1 MTQEAAHID
10 VSPMFKT
17 GVEKEPILLLDVTGS
32 NGEPAAPGSSVRRL
46 DVILEALPQIVAVLG
61 AEDSQAADEQAAAG
75 DDEAGGLMT
84 ITFASNTAKVL
95 GDLNPENITQKL
107 REIQWGG
114 TTYIMPGWEL
124 VVENYMEEFG
134 DTPITERPHLLC
146 LCITDGEAL
155 DTDQFAQ
162 VLSQTKGGIYI
173 AVAVLGYGPAHDAAL
188 AAYQQIATTN
198 KHVRVVTFGATTNAD
213 EIAQGLLSIAQ

>member
-1 MTQEAAHID
+1 MTSEPAHID
-10 VSPMFKT
+10 VSPMFKS

-61 AEDSQAADEQAAAG
+61 AEDSQAAEEQAGG
-75 DDEAGGLMT
+75 DDDAGGLMT
-84 ITFASNTAKVL
+84 ITFANNSATVL
-95 GDLNPENITQKL
+95 GDLNPENVSQKL

-114 TTYIMPGWEL
+114 TTYIMPGWDL

-155 DTDQFAQ
+155 DTEQFAQ
-162 VLSQTKGGIYI
+162 VLSQAKGGIYI
-173 AVAVLGYGPAHDAAL
+173 AVAILGYGPAHDAAL
-188 AAYQQIATTN
+188 AAYQQIASTN
-198 KHVRVVTFGATTNAD
+198 KHVRVVTFGATTNAND
-213 EIAQGLLSIAQ
+213 IAEGLLSIAQ

>member
-1 MTQEAAHID
+1 MTAESAHVD
-10 VSPMFKT
+10 VSPMFKP

-32 NGEPAAPGSSVRRL
+32 NGEPAAPGSSIRRL

-61 AEDSQAADEQAAAG
+61 AEDSQAADEQAKAG
-75 DDEAGGLMT
+75 DDEEGGLMT
-84 ITFASNTAKVL
+84 ITFSNNTANVL
-95 GDLNPENITQKL
+95 GDLNPANVASMLPKIN
-107 REIQWGG
+107 WGG

-155 DTDQFAQ
+155 DTEQFAQ
-162 VLSQTKGGIYI
+162 VLSQAKGGIYI
-173 AVAVLGYGPAHDAAL
+173 CVAILGFGPAHDAAL
-188 AAYQQIATTN
+188 AAYQKIASTN
-198 KHVRVVTFGATTNAD
+198 NHVRVVTFGATTDANA
-213 EIAQGLLSIAQ
+213 ISQGLLSIAQ

>member
-1 MTQEAAHID
+1 MTSEPAHID
-10 VSPMFKT
+10 VSPMFKS

-32 NGEPAAPGSSVRRL
+32 NGEPAAPGTSIRRL

-61 AEDSQAADEQAAAG
+61 AEDSQAAEEQAGG
-75 DDEAGGLMT
+75 DEDAGGLMT
-84 ITFASNTAKVL
+84 ITFANNSATVL
-95 GDLNPENITQKL
+95 GDLNPQNVAQKL

-114 TTYIMPGWEL
+114 TTYIMPGWDL

-162 VLSQTKGGIYI
+162 VLSQAKGGIYI
-173 AVAVLGYGPAHDAAL
+173 AVAILGYGPAHDAAL
-188 AAYQQIATTN
+188 AAYQQIASTN
-198 KHVRVVTFGATTNAD
+198 KHVRVVTFGATTNASD
-213 EIAQGLLSIAQ
+213 VAQGLLSIAQ